1 MDKVVDYLVYEQS
14 QVRSDRVNRRSFF
27 IIIILIVALVGTN
40 AGWIYYEN
48 QFTDVSTTY
57 EAEQKIEN
65 GTGNAII
72 TDGVHING
80 TDNAECEDAA
90 TIQLYKNG
98 VAQPQ
103 AQSTGSSLAFTTLVQ
118 VPDNNSCC
126 PCSSGVSLQVITD
139 TATTFTNAN
148 VSVTK
153 VV

>member
-14 QVRSDRVNRRSFF
+14 QVRTDRVNRRSFI

-48 QFTDVSTTY
+48 QFTDISTTY

-80 TDNAECEDAA
+80 TDNAECE
-90 TIQLYKNG
+90 
-98 VAQPQ
+98 
-103 AQSTGSSLAFTTLVQ
+103 S
-118 VPDNNSCC
+118 NN
-126 PCSSGVSLQVITD
+126 
-139 TATTFTNAN
+139 
-148 VSVTK
+148 
-153 VV
+153 